1 MSDSFRTL
9 QSSQRDIEKE
19 FEKER
24 AQRRAEIAVLKARL
38 DKAGIPALSA
48 DEEKAI
54 RLPIIQEPE
63 LDPAQMPEPTV
74 LPTRRRAQKGRL

>member
-1 MSDSFRTL
+1 MSDGFRNL

-24 AQRRAEIAVLKARL
+24 LQRRADIAVLKARL
-38 DKAGIPALSA
+38 AKANIPELSPE
-48 DEEKAI
+48 EEKVI
-54 RLPIIQEPE
+54 RLPIIREPE

-74 LPTRRRAQKGRL
+74 LPTRRRTPRGRL